1 MIIIATVLSYL
12 LQSIYFAIIGYNYN
26 KINFNSLV
34 KIKLVQNENV
44 GRNRETIIEILQSLL
59 QRHFDHFLKEKIT
72 YYRYLYQES

>member
-34 KIKLVQNENV
+34 KIKLIQNENV
-44 GRNRETIIEILQSLL
+44 GRNRETITRNITIITTKTFRSFFEREDNLL
-59 QRHFDHFLKEKIT
+59 
-72 YYRYLYQES
+72 

>member
-34 KIKLVQNENV
+34 KIKLVQNV
-44 GRNRETIIEILQSLL
+44 GRNRETITRNITIITTKTFRSFFEREDNLL
-59 QRHFDHFLKEKIT
+59 
-72 YYRYLYQES
+72 